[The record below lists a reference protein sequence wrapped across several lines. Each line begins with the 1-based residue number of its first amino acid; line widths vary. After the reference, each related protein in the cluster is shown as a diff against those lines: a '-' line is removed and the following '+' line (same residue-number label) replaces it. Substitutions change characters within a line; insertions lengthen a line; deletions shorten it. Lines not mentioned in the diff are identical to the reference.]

1 MYEARKLTEIQQ
13 FMEQSGVPGSE
24 NLNLPASKKAFPDGC
39 HYRIEIA
46 GVERYSTMIAMI
58 EEAKNERPRSTGLSV
73 L

>member
-1 MYEARKLTEIQQ
+1 MYKARKLEEIQQ

-24 NLNLPASKKAFPDGC
+24 NLNLPASGKSFPYGC

-46 GVERYSTMIAMI
+46 GVERYSTMAAMI
-58 EEAKNERPRSTGLSV
+58 EEAKNERSRSTGLFA